1 VRLFVA
7 IDVNDAVRTLALSA
21 ADMLR
26 QTGIPGRFEPVEKL
40 HVTVAF
46 LGNVADQALDGVV
59 RTLRENSSLRPFGL
73 TFDRLGAYPNLRRPH
88 VIWIGSTQA
97 DPAFAECARRV
108 RASFEPLG
116 FRFEHEA
123 QPHVTICR
131 PKGARNLE
139 LPDLVGSARLRVQG
153 LVLYRSLPAGPTT
166 RYEAIDR
173 TLFPT

>member
-1 VRLFVA
+1 LFVA
-7 IDVNDAVRTLALSA
+7 IDVNDAVRMLALSA
-21 ADMLR
+21 ADALR
-26 QTGIPGRFEPVEKL
+26 QAGIPGRFEPVEKL

-46 LGNVADQALDGVV
+46 LGNVADQTLDDVV
-59 RTLRENSSLRPFGL
+59 RTFRESSALRPFAL

-88 VIWIGSTQA
+88 VIWIGSTQTY
-97 DPAFAECARRV
+97 PAFTECARRV
-108 RASFEPLG
+108 RASFESLG
-116 FRFEHEA
+116 FRFEREA

-139 LPDLVGSARLRVQG
+139 LPDLVGIARLRVEG